1 MVVQVLVEVV
11 AVGPPLEPI
20 SGPGADLEQS
30 SVLSEEQNIKTLLSR
45 RRLPITHSRLPIL
58 PPMSSAPPAPPP
70 PAESTPASEALQLL
84 DAFERDVAA
93 KREENRALERELLE
107 LRRET
112 AEAER
117 ASRTIDGEL
126 AAIALA
132 KARADATIA
141 RRRAARAEALEAL
154 DRGEMRLVEPS
165 ATAPRLPG
173 GVSPPR
179 GTLPEAERQLRR
191 LVLAR
196 RRRDAL
202 EAYRD
207 EHRAKVE
214 AHDAKCAA
222 ELELIAEVRRD
233 AEAELAASEKALEAA
248 EARDEAAKEALECAL
263 ADRAEADARL
273 ERETETLRAKC
284 ERLGR
289 EADAFDAECA
299 KTEAENAELDEQIA
313 ALEETLARREAE
325 ERVDAREE
333 DAERSAPKVGE
344 GGFDPS
350 PFLVPRG
357 EERRR
362 KSRRFA

>member
-1 MVVQVLVEVV
+1 
-11 AVGPPLEPI
+11 
-20 SGPGADLEQS
+20 
-30 SVLSEEQNIKTLLSR
+30 
-45 RRLPITHSRLPIL
+45 
-58 PPMSSAPPAPPP
+58 MSSAPPAPPP

-112 AEAER
+112 AEAES

-141 RRRAARAEALEAL
+141 RRCARRAPRRSRRSTAARCASSSPRRLRRDSPEA
-154 DRGEMRLVEPS
+154 S
-165 ATAPRLPG
+165 PRRAG
-173 GVSPPR
+173 R
-179 GTLPEAERQLRR
+179 FREAERQLRR

-222 ELELIAEVRRD
+222 ELELIAEARRD
-233 AEAELAASEKALEAA
+233 AEAELAASEKALGAA

-273 ERETETLRAKC
+273 ERETETLRAEC